1 MFHDV
6 MLECNVLLYHKL
18 PRLLYT
24 HIIVVVLLYSQ
35 IL

>member
-24 HIIVVVLLYSQ
+24 HIIVVLYSQ